1 MCKKC
6 RKAFLSLLWLW
17 DRKFLD
23 GASMSI
29 LDFVDWLDA
38 LMGQR
43 VFFSLYPFLCQFGAS
58 VYPVC
63 TLISDAPFFLVVTNN
78 ILVCL

>member
-17 DRKFLD
+17 ARKFLD

-43 VFFSLYPFLCQFGAS
+43 VFSLFILFFANLVPPF
-58 VYPVC
+58 
-63 TLISDAPFFLVVTNN
+63 TLFVL
-78 ILVCL
+78 